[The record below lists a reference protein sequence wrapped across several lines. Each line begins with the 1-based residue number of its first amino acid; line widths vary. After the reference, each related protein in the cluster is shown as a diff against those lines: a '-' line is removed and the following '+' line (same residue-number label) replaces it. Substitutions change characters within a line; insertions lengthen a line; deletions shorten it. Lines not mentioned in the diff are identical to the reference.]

1 MPRAVKATG
10 DWCAPTAELA
20 APKLL
25 QLLHSVKTTPDEAE
39 LEIVP
44 EEAAPLPAPPVVA
57 PAQMPLADPWFQE
70 SGAVAVIAEPDESI
84 PIELEAEIGDHPEV
98 EELSAEDEHAIA
110 EAQNDP
116 LLITPTGAHLP
127 LEKPVVKRPPAP
139 RPAAPSGSVL
149 RTLFAIVIV
158 LGAAAGGVLI
168 AMNVVSA

>member
-20 APKLL
+20 KPKLL

-39 LEIVP
+39 LEIVA
-44 EEAAPLPAPPVVA
+44 E
-57 PAQMPLADPWFQE
+57 PAQDPSAGGARVPLADPWFVD
-70 SGAVAVIAEPDESI
+70 SSAVAV

-98 EELSAEDEHAIA
+98 VELSPEEEDAIA
-110 EAQNDP
+110 EAQKEP
-116 LLITPTGAHLP
+116 LHITPTGAQPP
-127 LEKPVVKRPPAP
+127 LERPAVRRPSRPAP
-139 RPAAPSGSVL
+139 TGSVL
-149 RTLFAIVIV
+149 RTLFAIVVV